1 MRDRKRYP
9 IVCRVSMRHSVPTN
23 EGKKYRPIQ
32 FYTGMSIAP
41 EEWDSEAGRAC
52 TRHNKEKG
60 QRACIDHLYINS
72 TLERL
77 YDRCRLLTEEIRGK
91 EFDGVRVTLEQV
103 KELFSSDDTIRR
115 LRGATTRPALKT
127 GVLDWLTTKN
137 EDEPT
142 TEGTKKSRRNTLNHL
157 RAYHEATYPA
167 TLLCWETFTREYIEA
182 FRNWL
187 ITDRGLGTA
196 TTNKQIRTLTTFLG
210 WAKDA
215 GKATAPTKLTKL
227 HEEQGGNYTYL
238 RPYEIDA
245 LCTLELEGG
254 EQDTRDW
261 FVLACCTGIRVSD
274 LLSLTADNL
283 VPTEGKGWSYEIRH
297 RQQKTGKT
305 VSIPVVVPQAVQVM
319 ERLGWKLPTPRTAP
333 YLNRTIK
340 KLAKLAGLNAPTE
353 QLHEETGTPLL
364 QWEAITM
371 HTGRRSFATNAY
383 LAGVPLETIRTMT
396 GHSDLKTLEI
406 YLRQTT
412 EEKKQ
417 AFANHY
423 VR

>member
-1 MRDRKRYP
+1 
-9 IVCRVSMRHSVPTN
+9 MRHSVPTN

-32 FYTGMSIAP
+32 FYTGISIAP
-41 EEWDSEAGRAC
+41 EEWDSDAGRAC
-52 TRHNKEKG
+52 TRHNKAKG

-77 YDRCRLLTEEIRGK
+77 YDRCRILTEEIRGK
-91 EFDGVRVTLEQV
+91 EFDGVRVTLEQA
-103 KELFSSDDTIRR
+103 KELFSSDDTINR
-115 LRGATTRPALKT
+115 LRGTTDRPT
-127 GVLDWLTTKN
+127 HTMGVLDWLITKN
-137 EDEPT
+137 ESEPT

-157 RAYHEATYPA
+157 RAYHEATHP
-167 TLLCWETFTREYIEA
+167 TTPLCWETFTREYIEA

-187 ITDRGLGTA
+187 ITDQGLGTA

-210 WAKDA
+210 WAKDS

-227 HEEQGGNYTYL
+227 HEEQGGTYTYL

-245 LCTLELEGG
+245 LCALELEGG
-254 EQDTRDW
+254 ERDTRDW
-261 FVLACCTGIRVSD
+261 FVLACCTGIRVGD

-283 VPTEGKGWSYEIRH
+283 IPTEGKGWRYEIRH
-297 RQQKTGKT
+297 RQQKTGKV

-340 KLAKLAGLNAPTE
+340 KLARLAGLTSPTE
-353 QLHEETGTPLL
+353 QLHKDTGAPLL
-364 QWEAITM
+364 QYEAITM
-371 HTGRRSFATNAY
+371 HTGRRSFTTNAHT
-383 LAGVPLETIRTMT
+383 AGVPSEAIREMT
-396 GHSDLKTLEI
+396 GHGNPKTMEL

-423 VR
+423 TQQ